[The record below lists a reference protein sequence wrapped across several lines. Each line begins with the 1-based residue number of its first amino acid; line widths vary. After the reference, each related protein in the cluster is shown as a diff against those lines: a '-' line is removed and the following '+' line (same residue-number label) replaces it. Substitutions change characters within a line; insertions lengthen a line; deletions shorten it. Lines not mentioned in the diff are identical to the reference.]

1 MTDLK
6 IDRQEREAILTP
18 EEVAELMPASVPKS
32 WIYAHWEDLG
42 GVKIGKRKFILSE
55 VLYANLQ
62 GRQMVVRPD
71 YGGQRKVDSQ
81 EREDGGEQVE
91 NQEGRQAGRDRAQKK
106 GERVKNHSNEF
117 GLVDAVQ
124 RVSQRR
130 ES

>member
-1 MTDLK
+1 MEK
-6 IDRQEREAILTP
+6 SRIDRQEEEAILTP

-71 YGGQRKVDSQ
+71 HGRG
-81 EREDGGEQVE
+81 REMDPEESRDGNHQME
-91 NQEGRQAGRDRAQKK
+91 NQERRQTRRGGTQGK

-117 GLVDAVQ
+117 GLVDALQ
-124 RVSQRR
+124 RISQRR